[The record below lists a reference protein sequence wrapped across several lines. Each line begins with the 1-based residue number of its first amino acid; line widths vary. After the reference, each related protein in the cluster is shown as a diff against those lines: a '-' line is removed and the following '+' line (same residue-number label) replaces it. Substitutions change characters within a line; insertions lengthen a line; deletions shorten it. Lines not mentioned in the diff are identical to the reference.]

1 MNVKAL
7 RAFCLVMRHGNLVGA
22 SEDLNLSQPAVSRL
36 ISGLE
41 ASLHLTLFHRDKRS
55 LRPTYQGRAFF
66 REASRIL
73 SGIERLQDIARE
85 IDSGRNEHLRVVAMS
100 RMANTLAAPAAGL
113 FARRYPDVPLTIEMY
128 HRRDMERWL
137 ARREFDLGLEPLP
150 VDNPGLRVTPLC
162 RGTAVAIIPEDWD
175 LAGQEV
181 IAIEELASRPL
192 IALMPDTLLQGQTDA
207 MFANAGL
214 QATTRMRVSS
224 SALACS
230 LAAEGLGYAITDP
243 FTGNQ
248 QRAGVVKRHVEPAFR
263 MDFGVVWPIDAE
275 PTPTALAFSDCVRDV
290 VRGVGQGIVLL
301 DQEDTAPAGH

>member
-22 SEDLNLSQPAVSRL
+22 SEDMNLSQPAVSRL

-73 SGIERLQDIARE
+73 SGIERLPDIARD
-85 IDSGRNEHLRVVAMS
+85 IHSGRNEHLRVVAMS
-100 RMANTLAAPAAGL
+100 RMANTVAAPAAGL

-162 RGTAVAIIPEDWD
+162 RGTAVAVIPEGWD
-175 LAGQEV
+175 
-181 IAIEELASRPL
+181 IARQDMVTIEELASRPL

-214 QATTRMRVSS
+214 QAITRMRVSS

-230 LAAEGLGYAITDP
+230 LAGEGLGYAITDP
-243 FTGNQ
+243 FTANLH
-248 QRAGVVKRHVEPAFR
+248 RERVIELPVVPAFR
-263 MDFGVVWPIDAE
+263 MDFGVVWPLDTE

-290 VRGVGQGIVLL
+290 VKRAGRGVTLL
-301 DQEDTAPAGH
+301 RGDDPPGSL